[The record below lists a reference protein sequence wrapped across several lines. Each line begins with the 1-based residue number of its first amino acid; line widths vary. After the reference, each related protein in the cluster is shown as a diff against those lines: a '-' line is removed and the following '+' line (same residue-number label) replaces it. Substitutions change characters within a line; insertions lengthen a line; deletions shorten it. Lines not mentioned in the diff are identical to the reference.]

1 MITGLTTNEDSS
13 LISLIG
19 KTVRCTSLTEFS
31 DNTKH
36 EVGSLH
42 TVTKETEAY
51 YKMFLKNGYRLIINS
66 KR

>member
-1 MITGLTTNEDSS
+1 MITGLTTSKDSS
-13 LISLIG
+13 LIN
-19 KTVRCTSLTEFS
+19 KTVRCTNLIEFS

-42 TVTKETEAY
+42 TVTNETEAY
-51 YKMFLKNGYRLIINS
+51 YNRFLKNGYRLIINS